1 MHAAARTSSQPWAIG
16 HDTRVLRFSD
26 TREHAADKSCLHDE
40 TSRPETLS
48 VSACWVRTASNDR
61 DLPTRAFRSYF
72 ICTRALWDHLACGSL
87 GQVQRHLTVAF
98 SNSAKSISTCRSI
111 VCVRRRTVF
120 CKGQSHSGLAPES
133 CSRCFASILERN
145 AGTSR
150 QHCLA
155 RSQPRR
161 RVTST
166 RQPPGRRVLGRTV
179 NSHATAVAQS
189 IAASCSYVIQ
199 CSHLRVANKF
209 DSDEHEVAATSKQT
223 SAEWNIATRNS

>member
-72 ICTRALWDHLACGSL
+72 ICTRAVWDHLACGSL

-133 CSRCFASILERN
+133 CSRCFAIY
-145 AGTSR
+145 SR
-150 QHCLA
+150 TKRRDSKAAL
-155 RSQPRR
+155 PRE
-161 RVTST
+161 
-166 RQPPGRRVLGRTV
+166 
-179 NSHATAVAQS
+179 
-189 IAASCSYVIQ
+189 I
-199 CSHLRVANKF
+199 
-209 DSDEHEVAATSKQT
+209 
-223 SAEWNIATRNS
+223 SAPAPCHFYPTATRAPCFGPHSK